1 VVILGCTVV
10 MLAVRNVR
18 ALRIRTA
25 SQATGLVS
33 APVSAAA

>member
-1 VVILGCTVV
+1 VVILGCTAA
-10 MLAVRNVR
+10 MLAVRDVR

-25 SQATGLVS
+25 SPATGLLS